1 MALVHA
7 HRGAPSERPE
17 NTLPSFERAMELGAD
32 ALETDL
38 HRTADGRI
46 VLSHDPTLTRACG
59 VPLVIRTSSFEDVR
73 SCDAGHG
80 FVAPD
85 GSRPFAGRGICV
97 PTLDEL
103 LDAFP
108 DVPVNVDVKQRAPSM
123 VADVLALLRR
133 RGDEGRVLVASFSS
147 ATLRA
152 VRAAGY
158 PGMTCLG
165 PDEAL
170 RVFAAP
176 LPLLRALPPGGNAAQ
191 VPVALRRLR
200 LDTPSFVARCRALS
214 LRLDYWTINDPA
226 EAERLVALGADGI
239 MTDDPAAV
247 VPAVRKATARVT

>member
-1 MALVHA
+1 M
-7 HRGAPSERPE
+7 
-17 NTLPSFERAMELGAD
+17 
-32 ALETDL
+32 
-38 HRTADGRI
+38 
-46 VLSHDPTLTRACG
+46 
-59 VPLVIRTSSFEDVR
+59 IRTSSFEAVR
-73 SCDAGHG
+73 SCDAGWG

-85 GSRPFAGRGICV
+85 GSRPFADRGIRV

-108 DVPVNVDVKQRAPSM
+108 DIPVNVDVKQRAPSM
-123 VADVLALLRR
+123 VAEVLALLRR

-152 VRAAGY
+152 VRRAGY
-158 PGMTCLG
+158 PGKTCLG

-176 LPLLRALPPGGNAAQ
+176 LPLLRALPPGGDAAQ
-191 VPVALRRLR
+191 VPIAFRGLR

-214 LRLDYWTINDPA
+214 LRLDYWTVNDPA

-239 MTDDPAAV
+239 MTDDPAAIVPV
-247 VPAVRKATARVT
+247 VRGLRAARWDG